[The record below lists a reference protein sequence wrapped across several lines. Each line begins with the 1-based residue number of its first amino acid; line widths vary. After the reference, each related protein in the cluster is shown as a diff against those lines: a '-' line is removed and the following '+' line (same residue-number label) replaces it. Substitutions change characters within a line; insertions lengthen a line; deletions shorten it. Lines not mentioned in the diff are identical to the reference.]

1 MKLYLSSIG
10 IPTPEDLVSLL
21 GKPLDHASAVLIPN
35 AKDYYSERAWNVKVN
50 GAATYM
56 KDLGFK
62 VTIADLRLY
71 IDAATLKED
80 LQGHDLIWGL
90 GGNTF
95 VLRYEMR
102 RSGFDKI
109 IVDLLKQGVVYGGE
123 SAGALVAGLS
133 IAGIESADNPAF
145 TAEVITEGLGF
156 VPYVVLP
163 HTDNPEF
170 GDVIPTVRDLQEG
183 KRDIIGL
190 KDNQAIIFEDSKHE
204 IVQSPLDT
212 YPEVK

>member
-10 IPTPEDLVSLL
+10 IPTPKDLALLL

-35 AKDYYSERAWNVKVN
+35 AKDYYSERAWNVKIN
-50 GAATYM
+50 GAVAYM

-62 VTIADLRLY
+62 VAVADLRLY
-71 IDAATLKED
+71 NDVELLKQD
-80 LQGHDLIWGL
+80 LQGYDLIWGL

-95 VLRYEMR
+95 ILRYEMR
-102 RSGFDKI
+102 RSGFDKV

-133 IAGIESADNPAF
+133 IAGIEAADDPEFAVQ
-145 TAEVITEGLGF
+145 VINEGLGF

-170 GDVIPTVRDLQEG
+170 SDIVPTVRDLQEG

-190 KDNQAIIFEDSKHE
+190 KDNQAVIFDDSKHE
-204 IVQSPLDT
+204 IVQSPLDV
-212 YPEVK
+212 YPEAK